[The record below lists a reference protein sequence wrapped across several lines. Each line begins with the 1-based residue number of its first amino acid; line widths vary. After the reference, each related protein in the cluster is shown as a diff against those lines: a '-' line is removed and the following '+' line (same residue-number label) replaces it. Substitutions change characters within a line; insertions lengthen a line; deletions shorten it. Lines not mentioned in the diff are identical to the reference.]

1 LRRIFAREKRPSSR
15 KTFAWGKRGT
25 GQTLVFGSNI
35 KAIARPYKKDDL
47 RTVLMLKKHLW
58 ALLGTIV
65 LATSPATTGFAK
77 QSDTPS
83 TEVRIVEVSRADVKK
98 SVEVERAR
106 LKRAKPSRIWC
117 VPFARAVSGIE
128 IRGDAKTWWKKA
140 GTTYPKG
147 KVPVSGS
154 VLTFR
159 ASGGMTRGHVAVV
172 SGVINS
178 REILVDQANWVTN
191 RVTLDTKVVDVSP
204 NNDWSAVRVANSASS
219 FGRVYPTYGF
229 IYRPHDGDA

>member
-1 LRRIFAREKRPSSR
+1 MR
-15 KTFAWGKRGT
+15 K
-25 GQTLVFGSNI
+25 N
-35 KAIARPYKKDDL
+35 
-47 RTVLMLKKHLW
+47 HLW
-58 ALLGTIV
+58 ALLVAAII
-65 LATSPATTGFAK
+65 ATGPATTTFAQQSNS
-77 QSDTPS
+77 QSDAIR
-83 TEVRIVEVSRADVKK
+83 VIEVSRADIKK
-98 SVEVERAR
+98 SVAAEQTRI
-106 LKRAKPSRIWC
+106 KQAKPHRIWC

-140 GTTYPKG
+140 GKAYPKG

-172 SGVINS
+172 SGVVNS

-191 RVTLDTKVVDVSP
+191 RVTQDTKVIDVSE
-204 NNDWSAVRVANSASS
+204 NNDWSAVRVANGSNS

-229 IYRPHDGDA
+229 IYRPHKGDA